1 LKATF
6 RQGRPFIRPEDAH
19 LNIGFSCLA
28 YLDTSLCLLP
38 QYSNDEERIL
48 WVLQGLH
55 GLQIYAN
62 QYWHKHIVA
71 YMDHVVS
78 QELEVPAHL
87 ILQLEE
93 ILKYSKTKIAEGST
107 GLDVV
112 GPSNDKNVTEQH
124 LSLERFPGLGS
135 LISSLEGFRNGLKKQ
150 DWTQKSVEGK
160 LLFST

>member
-1 LKATF
+1 
-6 RQGRPFIRPEDAH
+6 
-19 LNIGFSCLA
+19 
-28 YLDTSLCLLP
+28 
-38 QYSNDEERIL
+38 
-48 WVLQGLH
+48 
-55 GLQIYAN
+55 
-62 QYWHKHIVA
+62 
-71 YMDHVVS
+71 MDHVVS